1 MIALVWLIPAFPLA
15 AFLIAGLFG
24 RRWLGHWTGVIASAA
39 VGLSALLSIG
49 VFLEVLGGKEQT
61 VVQLYRWIGVGEFS
75 VNVAA
80 LVDPLSA
87 VMLLVVTV
95 VSFLIFVYSN
105 GYMAHDEGF
114 YRFFAWLSLFVFAM
128 LILVMADNYLL
139 MFVGWEGVGLC
150 SYLLIGFWFERPEPY
165 LAAKK
170 AFVMNRI
177 GDWGY
182 TIGIIT
188 IFLVFGSMNF
198 IDVFRRL
205 EVSAPAQATL
215 TLICV
220 ALFFGATGKSAQ
232 IPLYTWL
239 PDAMEGPTPVSA
251 LIHAATM
258 VTSGVYL
265 VARSMPLFEVAGPSL
280 QIVGTIGAVTAIF
293 AATIALVQ
301 FDIKRV
307 MAYSTVSQLGYMFLA
322 LGVGAPIAAIF
333 HLATHAFFKAL
344 LFLGSGSVIHG
355 LGGEQDMRRMGGLRR
370 KMPVTFWTMLI
381 AGGAL
386 AALPP
391 LAGFWS
397 KDEILG
403 AAFVNGHLVLYAIG
417 IITAVLTAFY
427 VTRALWMTFYGEPR
441 DHHLYDHAHESSRV
455 MTLPLVALAAGSAV
469 LGIVIGFPP
478 GLGARAR
485 RPGLTSRADRDRGQL
500 RAHDRRG
507 SPAGARGVRRLR
519 RRDPRLMTNVLS
531 LLVVIPLAGL
541 VPLFFFRRDE
551 RAAKQ
556 VAITTTL
563 VELAVSL
570 WMLKQFVVG
579 EAGVQLV
586 ERVDWLPS
594 LGISYLVG
602 VDGISVLLVP
612 LTTLLTFIS
621 VLYSSGGAIKTRIVE
636 YMTAFLLL
644 EVGMVGVFIALDL
657 FLFYIFFELM

>member
-1 MIALVWLIPAFPLA
+1 MTALATSQVQVYALPLVWLIPAFPLA
-15 AFLIAGLFG
+15 AFLVNGLFG
-24 RRWLGHWTGVIASAA
+24 RRWLQKWTGIIASAA
-39 VGLSALLSIG
+39 VGLSALLAIG
-49 VFLEVLGGKEQT
+49 VFLDVLRIQSLPGAVPT
-61 VVQLYRWIGVGEFS
+61 VVTLYRWIGVGDFT

-80 LVDPLSA
+80 LIDPLSSA
-87 VMLLVVTV
+87 MLLVVTV
-95 VSFLIFVYSN
+95 VSFLIFVYSI
-105 GYMAHDEGF
+105 GYMAHDAGF
-114 YRFFAWLSLFVFAM
+114 YRFFTWLSLFVFAM

-165 LAAKK
+165 YAAKK

-198 IDVFRRL
+198 LDVFKRL
-205 EVSAPAQATL
+205 EVSAPAEATL

-232 IPLYTWL
+232 LPLYSWL

-265 VARSMPLFEVAGPSL
+265 VARSMPLFEHAGPSL
-280 QIVGTIGAVTAIF
+280 QVVGIVGAITAIF

-322 LGVGAPIAAIF
+322 LGVGAPVAAIF

-355 LGGEQDMRRMGGLRR
+355 LGGQQDMRKMGGLRR

-417 IITAVLTAFY
+417 IVTAVLTAFY

-441 DHHLYDHAHESSRV
+441 DHHLYDHAHESPRV
-455 MTLPLVALAAGSAV
+455 MTLPLGALGVGSAV

-478 GLGARAR
+478 EQGFIHRFLAPVVEAAGVAARTPEVATIVALALVSVVAGAIGIAIGVSMYVRHRPDPAALTRAAGPVYRILVNKYYIDELYDHRFVEAARAF
-485 RPGLTSRADRDRGQL
+485 
-500 RAHDRRG
+500 
-507 SPAGARGVRRLR
+507 AGAAWAFDIHIIDGLANRLGWALAMGGQGVRRAQTGIVGNYAL
-519 RRDPRLMTNVLS
+519 TIV
-531 LLVVIPLAGL
+531 AGL
-541 VPLFFFRRDE
+541 LLILVAYGGV
-551 RAAKQ
+551 AAG
-556 VAITTTL
+556 I
-563 VELAVSL
+563 
-570 WMLKQFVVG
+570 
-579 EAGVQLV
+579 
-586 ERVDWLPS
+586 
-594 LGISYLVG
+594 LG
-602 VDGISVLLVP
+602 
-612 LTTLLTFIS
+612 
-621 VLYSSGGAIKTRIVE
+621 R
-636 YMTAFLLL
+636 
-644 EVGMVGVFIALDL
+644 
-657 FLFYIFFELM
+657 

>member
-1 MIALVWLIPAFPLA
+1 MISLVWLIPALPLT
-15 AFLIAGLFG
+15 AFLVTGLFG
-24 RRWLGHWTGVIASAA
+24 RRWLGHLTGVIASAA
-39 VGLSALLSIG
+39 VGVSALLAIL
-49 VFLEVLGGKEQT
+49 VFFEVLGGKTPT
-61 VVQLYRWIGVGEFS
+61 VVSLYRWIAVGDFS
-75 VNVAA
+75 INVSA
-80 LVDPLSA
+80 LVDPLSST
-87 VMLLVVTV
+87 MLLVVTV
-95 VSFLIFVYSN
+95 VSFLIFVYAN
-105 GYMAHDEGF
+105 GYMADDAGF
-114 YRFFAWLSLFVFAM
+114 YRFFTWLSLFVFAM

-165 LAAKK
+165 YAAKK

-198 IDVFRRL
+198 LDVFTRL
-205 EVSAPAQATL
+205 ATSSMAQGPL
-215 TLICV
+215 TLICL

-232 IPLYTWL
+232 LPLYSWL

-265 VARSMPLFEVAGPSL
+265 VARSMPLFEAAGPSL
-280 QIVGTIGAVTAIF
+280 QVVGIVGAITAIF

-322 LGVGAPIAAIF
+322 LGVGAPAAAIF

-355 LGGEQDMRRMGGLRR
+355 LGGEQDMRKMGGLRR

-403 AAFVNGHLVLYAIG
+403 AAFTNGQLVLYAIG
-417 IITAVLTAFY
+417 IVTAILTAFY

-441 DHHLYDHAHESSRV
+441 DHHLYDHAHESPRV
-455 MTLPLVALAAGSAV
+455 MTLPLMALAAGSAV

-478 GLGARAR
+478 EGGFIHRFLAPVVEAAGVAERTPELATIVVLAFVSMVAGLIGIAVGVSMYVRHRPDPAALTRAAGPVYRVLVNKYYVDELYDHRFVEAARAF
-485 RPGLTSRADRDRGQL
+485 
-500 RAHDRRG
+500 
-507 SPAGARGVRRLR
+507 AGAAWAFDIHIIDGLANRLGWALAMGGQGLR
-519 RRDPRLMTNVLS
+519 RAQTGIVGNYALTIV
-531 LLVVIPLAGL
+531 AGL
-541 VPLFFFRRDE
+541 LLILVAYGGY
-551 RAAKQ
+551 AAG
-556 VAITTTL
+556 I
-563 VELAVSL
+563 
-570 WMLKQFVVG
+570 
-579 EAGVQLV
+579 
-586 ERVDWLPS
+586 
-594 LGISYLVG
+594 LG
-602 VDGISVLLVP
+602 
-612 LTTLLTFIS
+612 
-621 VLYSSGGAIKTRIVE
+621 R
-636 YMTAFLLL
+636 
-644 EVGMVGVFIALDL
+644 
-657 FLFYIFFELM
+657 

>member
-1 MIALVWLIPAFPLA
+1 MIQLVWLIPAFPLA
-15 AFLIAGLFG
+15 AFLIDGLFG
-24 RRWLGHWTGVIASAA
+24 RRWLRAWTGWIASAA
-39 VGLSALLSIG
+39 VGASAIVAIG
-49 VFLEVLGGKEQT
+49 VFLEVLGGKQQT
-61 VVQLYRWIGVGEFS
+61 VVQLYRWIGVGDFQ

-80 LVDPLSA
+80 LIDPLSST
-87 VMLLVVTV
+87 MLLIVTV

-105 GYMAHDEGF
+105 GYMAEDRGLW
-114 YRFFAWLSLFVFAM
+114 RFFTWMSLFVFAM

-165 LAAKK
+165 YAAKK

-198 IDVFRRL
+198 LDVFKRV
-205 EVSAPAQATL
+205 EESAPAQSAL
-215 TLICV
+215 TLICL

-232 IPLYTWL
+232 LPLYSWL

-265 VARSMPLFEVAGPSL
+265 VARSTPLFAAAGSSLEV
-280 QIVGTIGAVTAIF
+280 VGVVGAITAIF

-322 LGVGAPIAAIF
+322 LGVGAPVAAIF

-355 LGGEQDMRRMGGLRR
+355 LGGEQDMRRMGALRR

-397 KDEILG
+397 KDEIVG
-403 AAFVNGHLVLYAIG
+403 AAFTNGHVLLYAIG
-417 IITAVLTAFY
+417 IVTAVLTAFY

-441 DHHLYDHAHESSRV
+441 DRHLYDHAHESPRV
-455 MTLPLVALAAGSAV
+455 MILPLAALALGSVV
-469 LGIVIGFPP
+469 LGIAIGFPP
-478 GLGARAR
+478 EQGFIHRFLGPAVEVPGAVEHVPELATILVLALVSVAAGVIGIAVAISVYVRHRPDATAIARA
-485 RPGLTSRADRDRGQL
+485 
-500 RAHDRRG
+500 
-507 SPAGARGVRRLR
+507 AGPYYRI
-519 RRDPRLMTNVLS
+519 
-531 LLVVIPLAGL
+531 LVNKYYV
-541 VPLFFFRRDE
+541 DE
-551 RAAKQ
+551 
-556 VAITTTL
+556 
-563 VELAVSL
+563 
-570 WMLKQFVVG
+570 
-579 EAGVQLV
+579 
-586 ERVDWLPS
+586 
-594 LGISYLVG
+594 
-602 VDGISVLLVP
+602 
-612 LTTLLTFIS
+612 
-621 VLYSSGGAIKTRIVE
+621 LYDHRIVE
-636 YMTAFLLL
+636 AARAFAGASWAFDIHIIDGLANRIGWLLSLSGTGARRLQTGIVGNYALTIVAGLLL
-644 EVGMVGVFIALDL
+644 VLVAYGGYAAGVFGR
-657 FLFYIFFELM
+657 

>member
-1 MIALVWLIPAFPLA
+1 MSVPLGA
-15 AFLIAGLFG
+15 Y
-24 RRWLGHWTGVIASAA
+24 VVASAA
-39 VGLSALLSIG
+39 LFFIGCAGVLVRGNFVAIVVSLEALG
-49 VFLEVLGGKEQT
+49 VKPET
-61 VVQLYRWIGVGEFS
+61 VVPLYRWVAVVDFS
-75 VNVAA
+75 INVSA
-80 LVDPLSA
+80 LIAPLSS

-105 GYMAHDEGF
+105 GYMAHDPGF
-114 YRFFAWLSLFVFAM
+114 YRFFTWLSLFVFAM

-165 LAAKK
+165 YAATK

-198 IDVFRRL
+198 LDVFKRL
-205 EVSAPAQATL
+205 EESAPAQATL

-232 IPLYTWL
+232 LPLYSWL

-280 QIVGTIGAVTAIF
+280 QIVGVVGAVTAIF

-322 LGVGAPIAAIF
+322 LGVGAPVAAIF
-333 HLATHAFFKAL
+333 HPATHAFFKAL

-403 AAFVNGHLVLYAIG
+403 GAFANGHLVLYAIG
-417 IITAVLTAFY
+417 IITAVLTAFS
-427 VTRALWMTFYGEPR
+427 VTRSLWMTFYGEPR
-441 DHHLYDHAHESSRV
+441 AHHLYDHAHESPRV
-455 MTLPLVALAAGSAV
+455 MTFPLIALAAGSAV

-478 GLGARAR
+478 EGGFIHSFLAPVVEAAGVAEHAPELATVIVLALVSVIAGVIGIAFGLSMYVRHRPDSAALTRAAGPVYRVLVNKYYVDELYDHRFVDAARAF
-485 RPGLTSRADRDRGQL
+485 
-500 RAHDRRG
+500 
-507 SPAGARGVRRLR
+507 AGASWAFDIHIIDGLANRLGWALAMGGQGLR
-519 RRDPRLMTNVLS
+519 RVQTGIVGNYALTIV
-531 LLVVIPLAGL
+531 AGL
-541 VPLFFFRRDE
+541 LLMLVAYGGY
-551 RAAKQ
+551 AAG
-556 VAITTTL
+556 I
-563 VELAVSL
+563 
-570 WMLKQFVVG
+570 
-579 EAGVQLV
+579 
-586 ERVDWLPS
+586 
-594 LGISYLVG
+594 LG
-602 VDGISVLLVP
+602 
-612 LTTLLTFIS
+612 
-621 VLYSSGGAIKTRIVE
+621 R
-636 YMTAFLLL
+636 
-644 EVGMVGVFIALDL
+644 
-657 FLFYIFFELM
+657 

>member
-1 MIALVWLIPAFPLA
+1 MISLVWLIPAFPLA
-15 AFLIAGLFG
+15 AFLLGGLFG
-24 RRWLGHWTGVIASAA
+24 RRWLGHMTGLIATVA

-49 VFLEVLGGKEQT
+49 VFLEVLGGKTQS
-61 VVQLYRWIGVGEFS
+61 VVPLYRWIAVGEFS
-75 VNVAA
+75 VSVSA
-80 LVDPLSA
+80 LIDPLSS

-105 GYMAHDEGF
+105 GYMAHDAGF
-114 YRFFAWLSLFVFAM
+114 YRFFTWLSLFVFAM

-165 LAAKK
+165 YAAKK

-198 IDVFRRL
+198 VDVFKRL
-205 EVSAPAQATL
+205 EESAPAQATL
-215 TLICV
+215 TLICI

-232 IPLYTWL
+232 LPLYSWL

-280 QIVGTIGAVTAIF
+280 QIVGVVGAITAIF

-322 LGVGAPIAAIF
+322 LGVGAPVAAIF

-355 LGGEQDMRRMGGLRR
+355 LGGEQDMRKMGGLRS
-370 KMPVTFWTMLI
+370 KMPVTFWTMLV

-403 AAFVNGHLVLYAIG
+403 AAFVNGHLVLYAVG
-417 IITAVLTAFY
+417 IVTAVLTAFY

-441 DHHLYDHAHESSRV
+441 DHHLYDHAHESPRV

-469 LGIVIGFPP
+469 LGILVGFPP
-478 GLGARAR
+478 EEGFIHRFLAPVVEAAGVAEHAPELATIVVLALLSVVAGVVGIAFGLSMYVRHRPDPAALTRAAGPVYRVLVNKYYVDELYDHRFVDLARAF
-485 RPGLTSRADRDRGQL
+485 
-500 RAHDRRG
+500 
-507 SPAGARGVRRLR
+507 AGASWAFDIHIIDGLANRLGWALAMGGQGLR
-519 RRDPRLMTNVLS
+519 RVQTGIVGNYALTIV
-531 LLVVIPLAGL
+531 AGL
-541 VPLFFFRRDE
+541 LLML
-551 RAAKQ
+551 AAYGGY
-556 VAITTTL
+556 ASGI
-563 VELAVSL
+563 
-570 WMLKQFVVG
+570 
-579 EAGVQLV
+579 
-586 ERVDWLPS
+586 
-594 LGISYLVG
+594 LG
-602 VDGISVLLVP
+602 
-612 LTTLLTFIS
+612 
-621 VLYSSGGAIKTRIVE
+621 R
-636 YMTAFLLL
+636 
-644 EVGMVGVFIALDL
+644 
-657 FLFYIFFELM
+657 

>member
-1 MIALVWLIPAFPLA
+1 MISLVWLIPAFPLA
-15 AFLIAGLFG
+15 AFLVNGLFG
-24 RRWLGHWTGVIASAA
+24 RRWLGHLTGVIASVA
-39 VGLSALLSIG
+39 VGLSALVSIG
-49 VFLEVLGGKEQT
+49 VFLEVLGGKTQT
-61 VVQLYRWIGVGEFS
+61 VVVPLYRWIAVGDFS
-75 VNVAA
+75 INVSA
-80 LVDPLSA
+80 LVDPLSST
-87 VMLLVVTV
+87 MLLVVTV

-105 GYMAHDEGF
+105 GYMAHDAGF
-114 YRFFAWLSLFVFAM
+114 YRFFTWLSLFVFAM

-150 SYLLIGFWFERPEPY
+150 SYLLIGFWFERPAPY
-165 LAAKK
+165 YAAKK

-188 IFLVFGSMNF
+188 IFLAFGSMNF
-198 IDVFRRL
+198 LDVFNRL
-205 EVSAPAQATL
+205 QASAMPRDTL

-232 IPLYTWL
+232 LPLYSWL

-265 VARSMPLFEVAGPSL
+265 VARSMPLFEAAGPSL
-280 QIVGTIGAVTAIF
+280 QVVGIVGAITAIF

-322 LGVGAPIAAIF
+322 LGVGAPAAAIF

-355 LGGEQDMRRMGGLRR
+355 LGGEQDMRKMGGLRR
-370 KMPVTFWTMLI
+370 KMPVTFWTMLV

-403 AAFVNGHLVLYAIG
+403 AAFVNGQLILYAIG
-417 IITAVLTAFY
+417 ILTAVLTAFY

-441 DHHLYDHAHESSRV
+441 DHHLFDHAHESPRV
-455 MTLPLVALAAGSAV
+455 MTLPLMALAVGSAV

-478 GLGARAR
+478 EQGFIHRFLAPVVEAAGVAERTPELATIVALAVVSVVAGAIGIAIGLSMYVRHRPDPAALTRAAGPVYRVLVNKYYVDELYDHRFVEAARAF
-485 RPGLTSRADRDRGQL
+485 
-500 RAHDRRG
+500 
-507 SPAGARGVRRLR
+507 AGAAWAFDIHIIDGLANRLGWALAMGGQGLR
-519 RRDPRLMTNVLS
+519 RAQTG
-531 LLVVIPLAGL
+531 VVGNYALTIVAGL
-541 VPLFFFRRDE
+541 LLILVAYGGY
-551 RAAKQ
+551 AAG
-556 VAITTTL
+556 I
-563 VELAVSL
+563 
-570 WMLKQFVVG
+570 
-579 EAGVQLV
+579 
-586 ERVDWLPS
+586 
-594 LGISYLVG
+594 LG
-602 VDGISVLLVP
+602 
-612 LTTLLTFIS
+612 
-621 VLYSSGGAIKTRIVE
+621 R
-636 YMTAFLLL
+636 
-644 EVGMVGVFIALDL
+644 
-657 FLFYIFFELM
+657 

>member
-24 RRWLGHWTGVIASAA
+24 RRWLGHLTGVVASVA

-49 VFLEVLGGKEQT
+49 VFLEVLGGKTQT
-61 VVQLYRWIGVGEFS
+61 VVPLYRWIAVGDFS
-75 VNVAA
+75 INVSA
-80 LVDPLSA
+80 LIDPLSS

-95 VSFLIFVYSN
+95 VSFLIFVSSN
-105 GYMAHDEGF
+105 GYMEHDAGF

-150 SYLLIGFWFERPEPY
+150 SYLLIGYWFERPAPY
-165 LAAKK
+165 YAAKK

-198 IDVFRRL
+198 LDVFTRL
-205 EVSAPAQATL
+205 ATSSMAQGPL
-215 TLICV
+215 TLICL

-232 IPLYTWL
+232 LPLYSWL

-265 VARSMPLFEVAGPSL
+265 VARSMPLFEAAGPSL
-280 QIVGTIGAVTAIF
+280 QVVGIVGAITAIF

-322 LGVGAPIAAIF
+322 LGVGAPAAAIF

-344 LFLGSGSVIHG
+344 LFLGSGSVIHAMNN
-355 LGGEQDMRRMGGLRR
+355 EQDMRKMWGLRA
-370 KMPVTFWTMLI
+370 KLPVTYWTMVI

-397 KDEILG
+397 KDEIVG
-403 AAFVNGHLVLYAIG
+403 AALTNGYPLLGLVGL
-417 IITAVLTAFY
+417 LTGGLAAFY
-427 VTRALWMTFYGEPR
+427 ITPALW
-441 DHHLYDHAHESSRV
+441 
-455 MTLPLVALAAGSAV
+455 LP
-469 LGIVIGFPP
+469 F
-478 GLGARAR
+478 
-485 RPGLTSRADRDRGQL
+485 Q
-500 RAHDRRG
+500 
-507 SPAGARGVRRLR
+507 
-519 RRDPRLMTNVLS
+519 
-531 LLVVIPLAGL
+531 
-541 VPLFFFRRDE
+541 
-551 RAAKQ
+551 
-556 VAITTTL
+556 
-563 VELAVSL
+563 
-570 WMLKQFVVG
+570 
-579 EAGVQLV
+579 
-586 ERVDWLPS
+586 
-594 LGISYLVG
+594 
-602 VDGISVLLVP
+602 
-612 LTTLLTFIS
+612 
-621 VLYSSGGAIKTRIVE
+621 
-636 YMTAFLLL
+636 
-644 EVGMVGVFIALDL
+644 
-657 FLFYIFFELM
+657 

>member
-1 MIALVWLIPAFPLA
+1 LISLVWLIPAFPLA
-15 AFLIAGLFG
+15 AFLVNGLFG
-24 RRWLGHWTGVIASAA
+24 RRWLGHLTGVIASVA
-39 VGLSALLSIG
+39 VGLSALVSIG
-49 VFLEVLGGKEQT
+49 VFLEVLGGKTQT
-61 VVQLYRWIGVGEFS
+61 VVPLYRWIAVGDFS
-75 VNVAA
+75 INVSA
-80 LVDPLSA
+80 LVDPLSST
-87 VMLLVVTV
+87 MLLVVTV

-105 GYMAHDEGF
+105 GYMAHDAGF
-114 YRFFAWLSLFVFAM
+114 YRFFTWLSLFVFAM

-150 SYLLIGFWFERPEPY
+150 SYLLIGFWFERPAPY
-165 LAAKK
+165 YAAKK

-188 IFLVFGSMNF
+188 IFLAFGSMNF
-198 IDVFRRL
+198 LDVFNRL
-205 EVSAPAQATL
+205 QASAMPRDTL

-232 IPLYTWL
+232 LPLYSWL

-265 VARSMPLFEVAGPSL
+265 VARSMPLFEAAGPSL
-280 QIVGTIGAVTAIF
+280 QVVGIVGAITAIF

-322 LGVGAPIAAIF
+322 LGVGAPAAAIF

-355 LGGEQDMRRMGGLRR
+355 LGGEQDMRKMGGLRR
-370 KMPVTFWTMLI
+370 KMPVTFWSRLV

-403 AAFVNGHLVLYAIG
+403 AAFVNGQLILYAIG
-417 IITAVLTAFY
+417 ILTAVLTAFY

-441 DHHLYDHAHESSRV
+441 DHHLFDHAHESPRV
-455 MTLPLVALAAGSAV
+455 MTLPLMALAVGSAV

-478 GLGARAR
+478 EQGFVHRFLAPVVEAAGVAERTPELATIVALAVVSVVAGAIGIAIGLSMYVRHRPDPAALTRAAGPVYRVLVNKYYVDELYDHRFVEAARAF
-485 RPGLTSRADRDRGQL
+485 
-500 RAHDRRG
+500 
-507 SPAGARGVRRLR
+507 AGAAWAFDIHIIDGLANRLGWALAMGGQGLR
-519 RRDPRLMTNVLS
+519 RAQTG
-531 LLVVIPLAGL
+531 VVGNYALTIVAGL
-541 VPLFFFRRDE
+541 LLILVAYGGY
-551 RAAKQ
+551 AAG
-556 VAITTTL
+556 I
-563 VELAVSL
+563 
-570 WMLKQFVVG
+570 
-579 EAGVQLV
+579 
-586 ERVDWLPS
+586 
-594 LGISYLVG
+594 LG
-602 VDGISVLLVP
+602 
-612 LTTLLTFIS
+612 
-621 VLYSSGGAIKTRIVE
+621 R
-636 YMTAFLLL
+636 
-644 EVGMVGVFIALDL
+644 
-657 FLFYIFFELM
+657 